1 MRIRFVNTTYSRSK
15 FQRAFTLIEL
25 LAVVFVVGLIASLV
39 VVNIERD
46 DDQFANKEARR
57 FAALLRQLQ
66 DESILQ
72 GFVMGAM
79 VDPVENTYHFMVQKE
94 KWQAITDD
102 DIFRERILPGNVK
115 LGLVV
120 QEITTSED
128 ESFQNDNLGIDSD
141 FAENQNE
148 SGILPQI
155 IVEPNGLTSSFTL
168 TFTGNSRGYEVK
180 PDQDQAIVVDSS
192 K

>member
-1 MRIRFVNTTYSRSK
+1 VNTTNSRNK

-57 FAALLRQLQ
+57 FAALMRHLQ

-72 GFVMGAM
+72 GFVMGIE
-79 VDPVENTYHFMVQKE
+79 VDSVEKSYRFMVQKE
-94 KWQAITDD
+94 KWQVITDD
-102 DIFRERILPGNVK
+102 DIFRERKLPGNVK

-120 QEITTSED
+120 QESTVPEE
-128 ESFQNDNLGIDSD
+128 ESPDNDNSGTDPD
-141 FAENQNE
+141 FAEDQDE
-148 SGILPQI
+148 SAVIPQI

-168 TFTGNSRGYEVK
+168 TFTGNSRGYEVR
-180 PDQDQAIVVDSS
+180 PDQDQAIVVN
-192 K
+192 